1 MKKQHIIAS
10 ASAHTRIANLVVEKI
25 KNAVSFFSDA
35 PTVEIDELRTSSW
48 YKVIVVKNEKSHIL
62 TFAEIDTVREVVD
75 KYCKKYKGMGY
86 VMDTR
91 PYLASDHE
99 TFLHMPVMEI
109 NVRRYEL
116 NVEEWKFE

>member
-1 MKKQHIIAS
+1 MKKQHIITS
-10 ASAHTRIANLVVEKI
+10 ASAHTRIANLVVEKV

-35 PTVEIDELRTSSW
+35 QTVEIDELRTISW
-48 YKVIVVKNEKSHIL
+48 YKVIVVSPKNSPIL

-75 KYCKKYKGMGY
+75 KFCKKYKGMGY

-91 PYLASDHE
+91 LYLAKDGK

-109 NVRRYEL
+109 SVRRYCDE
-116 NVEEWKFE
+116 

>member
-10 ASAHTRIANLVVEKI
+10 ASAHTRIANLIVTKI
-25 KNAVSFFSDA
+25 KNAISFFSNA
-35 PTVEIDELRTSSW
+35 PTVEVDELKSGSW

-75 KYCKKYKGMGY
+75 EFSKKYKGMGY

-109 NVRRYEL
+109 SVRRYCDE
-116 NVEEWKFE
+116 

>member
-1 MKKQHIIAS
+1 MKKQNIIAS
-10 ASAHTRIANLVVEKI
+10 ASAHTRITNLVVEKI

-35 PTVEIDELRTSSW
+35 PTVEIDELRTSTW
-48 YKVIVVKNEKSHIL
+48 YKIIVVKNEKSHIL

-75 KYCKKYKGMGY
+75 GFCKKYKGMGY

-91 PYLASDHE
+91 PYLAQDGE

-109 NVRRYEL
+109 SVRRYEL
-116 NVEEWKFE
+116 NVEE